1 MSNNDNQIT
10 PPENNNNNSGN
21 GDKRT
26 FNEELEVAGSQ
37 LVERVKELIEEGNVR
52 RLIIRNQD
60 GRTMLEIPLTIG
72 AVAGGAIIMAFGPV
86 LAAIAVIGALV
97 AKLKIEIVR
106 EEPDAIVQDAK
117 ETGREIKK
125 KVNDVKNDLE
135 G

>member
-1 MSNNDNQIT
+1 MSNNDNQMT
-10 PPENNNNNSGN
+10 PQNNND

-37 LVERVKELIEEGNVR
+37 LVERVRELIEEGNVR

-72 AVAGGAIIMAFGPV
+72 AVAGGAILMAFGPV
-86 LAAIAVIGALV
+86 LAAVAVIGALV
-97 AKLKIEIVR
+97 ARLKIEIVR
-106 EEPDAIVQDAK
+106 EEPDALVQDAK
-117 ETGREIKK
+117 ETGREIKS